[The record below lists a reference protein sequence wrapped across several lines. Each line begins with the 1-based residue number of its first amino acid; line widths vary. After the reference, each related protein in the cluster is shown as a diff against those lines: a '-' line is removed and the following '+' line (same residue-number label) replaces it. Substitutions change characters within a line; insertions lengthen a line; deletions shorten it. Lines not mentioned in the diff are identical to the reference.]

1 MHSPRQRP
9 PVTGT
14 RTALDRAESALIGQY
29 GDLTRL
35 AYLTLPVSL
44 GRHRRVLLAHGIVQ
58 RALPG
63 VRGRLP
69 APRRPEAG
77 GDGAGAPVSEGRR
90 LRQHVVRAALARER
104 RPRGWPA
111 ALPPPGTLLPGL
123 PLVWGLRLFP
133 AAGGAEDMALGRL
146 LATAPA
152 EARAAFLLLRLDGLP
167 VAEVREVLTGAG
179 VRDPEGA
186 LRAADELGSAVGEQ
200 AERLL
205 RSREFD
211 ACFVQTRPTDLLRR
225 RRRLWC
231 AWGTLAALVGFLA
244 LWALPGPGQ
253 DPSPAGAGTDARAGV
268 PVPGPRQLTRTP
280 ADVWADTSRVD
291 FTAWPARGDRV
302 DDHGLLSRALS
313 VWARPP
319 RSVRPAVAPDTPA
332 EPPTR
337 SPQLLYAGEVEGRAV
352 VLFHDV
358 QRIVRYS
365 EPLTSGTPSL
375 AIARADDA
383 DVTTAAAVVVARGR
397 GTVRFL
403 TAPWIAGAETRDLL
417 RPDSPARRLRVAP
430 DGVTGTVPAPAA
442 RTACDSVPVLQLRSS
457 ARIVEKHAFLLSD
470 LGGLSP
476 VHLTYTPLPGTG
488 TGAPPSRQPRE
499 ATGAP
504 ALVAW
509 ARLGCGLR
517 EVRGSGVRAVNVWD
531 FAAQDLPEHG
541 GRSVWSCVRAS
552 TWRGPGDVVVRWRT
566 PDASAPARVVAR
578 ARSTAACSRFGQHVV
593 AGTRWRAG
601 SAHWYV
607 LAAGSRAVSR
617 IEVAG
622 DVTESRAGRTLAV
635 RTPEKSRTRVTV
647 SGVLTNGDKLME
659 IGRDG

>member
-1 MHSPRQRP
+1 M
-9 PVTGT
+9 GT
-14 RTALDRAESALIGQY
+14 RTALVRAESALLGQY

-35 AYLTLPVSL
+35 AYLTLPVTL

-69 APRRPEAG
+69 APRRPDAG
-77 GDGAGAPVSEGRR
+77 DDGAGAPVPETRR

-104 RPRGWPA
+104 RPRGWPG
-111 ALPPPGTLLPGL
+111 ALPPPGLLLPRL
-123 PLVWGLRLFP
+123 PLVWGLRLSP

-146 LATAPA
+146 LAAAPA

-167 VAEVREVLTGAG
+167 VAEVREVLAGAG

-186 LRAADELGSAVGEQ
+186 LRAADGLGAAAGEQ
-200 AERLL
+200 AERLR

-211 ACFVQTRPTDLLRR
+211 ACFVQARPTDLLRR

-231 AWGTLAALVGFLA
+231 VWGALAALLGVLA
-244 LWALPGPGQ
+244 VWALPGPGH
-253 DPSPAGAGTDARAGV
+253 DPSPAGAGTDARAGA
-268 PVPGPRQLTRTP
+268 PVPDPRQLTRTP
-280 ADVWADTSRVD
+280 ADVWADTARVD

-302 DDHGLLSRALS
+302 DDAGLLSRALA

-319 RSVRPAVAPDTPA
+319 RNVRTGVAPGTRA
-332 EPPTR
+332 EPPSR
-337 SPQLLYAGEVEGRAV
+337 SPQLLYAGDVEGRAV
-352 VLFHDV
+352 VLFHDA
-358 QRIVRYS
+358 QRIVRYT
-365 EPLTSGTPSL
+365 EPLTSGRPTL

-417 RPDSPARRLRVAP
+417 RPGSPARRLRVAP
-430 DGVTGTVPAPAA
+430 DGVTGTVPAAAA
-442 RTACDSVPVLQLRSS
+442 RTACDTLPVLQLRSS

-476 VHLTYTPLPGTG
+476 AHLTYTPLPGGG

-499 ATGAP
+499 ATGGP
-504 ALVAW
+504 AQVAW

-517 EVRGSGVRAVNVWD
+517 EVRGSGVRAVNAWD
-531 FAAQDLPEHG
+531 FAAQDLPEDG

-566 PDASAPARVVAR
+566 PDASASAPARVVAR
-578 ARSTAACSRFGQHVV
+578 VRSTAACSRFGQHVV
-593 AGTRWRAG
+593 ASTRWRAG
-601 SAHWYV
+601 SGRWYV
-607 LAAGSRAVSR
+607 LAAGSRAVTR

-622 DVTESRAGRTLAV
+622 DVTESRPGRTLAV
-635 RTPEKSRTRVTV
+635 RTPGKSRTRVTV
-647 SGVLTNGDKLME
+647 SAVLTNGDTLKE
-659 IGRDG
+659 IGRDD